1 MKQKKGLIIV
11 LSLAMVAII
20 LLLGIGGKRYMD
32 RKKTDTNFENQRK
45 AALALRKEEPHM
57 TKIEFTSE
65 GSRPGI
71 GIPWTVG
78 AKVTLDDE
86 VFNMSVEAD
95 GDYSINLGKDENNY
109 KSNKLKE
116 IKNKK
121 VTEHDLK
128 VIYSNGKSE
137 KIK

>member
-1 MKQKKGLIIV
+1 MKQKKSLV
-11 LSLAMVAII
+11 VVVSLAAVIVI

-32 RKKTDTNFENQRK
+32 SKKMDTNLENQRK
-45 AALALRKEEPHM
+45 AALALKKEEPQA
-57 TKIEFTSE
+57 TKIVFTSE
-65 GSRPGI
+65 GSHPGI

-78 AKVTLDDE
+78 AEVTMDGE

-95 GDYSINLGKDENNY
+95 GDYSINLGKDEDNY

-121 VTEHDLK
+121 IVEHNLE
-128 VIYSNGKSE
+128 VIYSDGKSE
-137 KIK
+137 EIK